1 MSRSSRHRFAEYRGS
16 PEVPRA
22 RDGSELPPVLGAPAG
37 RGRWAPLREYAR
49 WLAPHRAGILL
60 VFVLATV
67 SALLSLIPPY
77 ATKWIVDTVLTDEA
91 VEHGRR
97 IVRLHT
103 VGAAVLLLLVIQQA
117 FEAWRG
123 YRMAVLNARIV
134 QRVRQK
140 LYNHL
145 LRLPLGKIYHLRT
158 GGVVTHLS
166 NDVDEVSSLLQMGL
180 ITPGVAI
187 LRVVLTVVMLFHL
200 QWKMALVACA
210 LIPPIILVNLFW
222 VRRIRPIYRSM
233 RADRAAANAR
243 VAETFGG
250 IRVVRAFLRER
261 SEAREYAAIQHTIIR
276 KNVFAHILQLVV
288 TIGWGLLIPLCSL
301 VIIWYGG
308 TRYLAGETTIGS
320 IIAFQ
325 MYIFMLLYPISQIV
339 NSYSQLQRAMASME
353 RIYDL
358 LSEPVDKPDRPG
370 AADLPQP
377 LRSVRFDKVSFGYDP
392 QRLVVRDLT
401 FSVHAGQTVA
411 LVGPSGAGKTT
422 ITNLVA
428 RFYDPTAGAIFI
440 NDVDLRDIR
449 LQSFRCPLGIVEQEV
464 FLFDGTIR
472 QNIAYGRRSATAD
485 QIVEA
490 AKRANAH
497 EFVIGFPGGYDTM
510 IGERGVKLSGG
521 QRQRLS
527 IARAILADPQ
537 ILILDEATSNLDT
550 ESEQLIQAALE
561 DLLANRTTFVI
572 AHRLSTIRHADLIL
586 VLQDGRIVES
596 GEHETLMAGDTFYRE
611 MIERQMYREAYG
623 APATLET

>member
-1 MSRSSRHRFAEYRGS
+1 LLGT
-16 PEVPRA
+16 PE
-22 RDGSELPPVLGAPAG
+22 D
-37 RGRWAPLREYAR
+37 RGRWAPLREYTR
-49 WLAPHRAGILL
+49 WLGPHRVGILV

-67 SALLSLIPPY
+67 SALLSLVPPY
-77 ATKWIVDTVLTDEA
+77 ATKWIVDAVLTNTS
-91 VEHGRR
+91 VEIGRR
-97 IVRLHT
+97 IVRLNV
-103 VGAAVLLLLVIQQA
+103 VGAAVLLLLIIQQS

-134 QRVRQK
+134 QRIRQK

-180 ITPGVAI
+180 ITPGVAG
-187 LRVVLTVVMLFHL
+187 LRVVLTVVMLFYL
-200 QWKMALVACA
+200 QWKMALVACT
-210 LIPPIILVNLFW
+210 LIPPIILVNVFW

-250 IRVVRAFLRER
+250 VRVVRAFQRER
-261 SEAREYAAIQHTIIR
+261 SEAAEYAVAQHTIIR
-276 KNVFAHILQLVV
+276 KNVFVHVLQLVV
-288 TIGWGLLIPLCSL
+288 TSGWGLLIPLCSL
-301 VIIWYGG
+301 VVIWYGG

-325 MYIFMLLYPISQIV
+325 MYIFMLLSPISQIV
-339 NSYSQLQRAMASME
+339 NSYSQLQRALACME

-358 LSEPVDKPDRPG
+358 LTEQVDKPDRPG
-370 AADLPQP
+370 AGDLPLP
-377 LRSVRFDKVSFGYDP
+377 LRSIRFDHVNFGYDP
-392 QRLVVRDLT
+392 QHLVVRDLT
-401 FSVHAGQTVA
+401 FTVRAGQTVA

-449 LQSFRCPLGIVEQEV
+449 LGSFRGPLGIVEQEV

-472 QNIAYGRRSATAD
+472 QNIAYGRRGATAE
-485 QIVEA
+485 QIIAA

-497 EFVIGFPGGYDTM
+497 EFIIGFPDGYDTT

-550 ESEQLIQAALE
+550 QSEQLIQAALE

-586 VLQDGRIVES
+586 VLQDGQIIES

-611 MIERQMYREAYG
+611 MIERQMYREPYD
-623 APATLET
+623 APATLDT